1 MTQLENSVNHLIGRR
16 MKALRRKQNLSQ
28 DDLANLLGFNDRQ
41 TVSAIEN
48 GSRQVKAHEL
58 LQIAAKLDT
67 PVDYLFDPYQL
78 GGEAKFS
85 WRHTDATPTQLQEYE
100 NFAGRWVATYRE
112 LKSQIG
118 LDSRIVRPS
127 LRLTRESSFEEAIDA
142 GERFSQDYEL
152 GDIPAERLANV
163 MEDELHILVLTV
175 KTSECISGA
184 ACRLPDLDA
193 VLIAHHEVEGR
204 RSFNLAHELFHIL
217 TWDAMPPEY
226 AEDSVDTGG
235 NRVEQLANNFAAAL
249 LMPQETLARYGSWQ
263 NLNDG
268 ALIKK
273 LNQIAT
279 ELQVTSSALRWRL
292 LHLGELDSA
301 NARGIP
307 KASLQ
312 NNGGRTSSSD
322 RPLLFSRP
330 FFEVLTLA
338 LKQGRVSTRWAA
350 TLLDVTIDDLPN
362 LFATHG
368 IKYVTEL

>member
-1 MTQLENSVNHLIGRR
+1 MR
-16 MKALRRKQNLSQ
+16 ALRHEHKLSQ
-28 DDLANLLGFNDRQ
+28 DELANLLGFKNRQ

-48 GSRQVKAHEL
+48 GSRQVRAHEL
-58 LQIAAKLDT
+58 LLIAEKLDT
-67 PVDYLFDPYQL
+67 SVNYFINPYQP

-85 WRHTDATPTQLQEYE
+85 WRHTDATSIQIQECE
-100 NFAGRWVATYRE
+100 NLAGPWVATYRE
-112 LKSQIG
+112 LQSQIG
-118 LDSRIVRPS
+118 LDTRIVRPS
-127 LRLTRESSFEEAIDA
+127 LRLNRESSIEEAADA

-152 GDIPAERLANV
+152 GDIPAERLVNV

-175 KTSECISGA
+175 KTAECIASA

-204 RSFNLAHELFHIL
+204 RSFNLAHELFHVL

-249 LMPQETLARYGSWQ
+249 LMPHKTLARYRPWQ
-263 NLNDG
+263 DLHDG
-268 ALIKK
+268 ALINK
-273 LNQIAT
+273 LNQTAT
-279 ELQVTSSALRWRL
+279 ELRVTSSALRWRL
-292 LHLGELDSA
+292 LSLGELTAA

-307 KASLQ
+307 EASLQ

-350 TLLDVTIDDLPN
+350 TLLDVTIDQMPN
-362 LFATHG
+362 LFATQG
-368 IKYVTEL
+368 IKYEIEL